1 MVLWLVVAGL
11 LVPHGH
17 GGGAAGP
24 SSPALKLPLS
34 FVPNRGQT
42 DARVRYYAQTPGF
55 AAYFTR
61 RGVTIAISKGR
72 HGQAIELLFPGADR
86 TPSIAAA
93 DRQAGRVNYLNGA
106 ERHTGIPTYGRVVY
120 RDLWPGIDLVFAAD
134 RGQLKYELHLASGAN
149 LANARFAYAGIDGLS
164 VAGNGGLAVH
174 TQNGT
179 LRDAPPRSRQG
190 GAAVASRFRLTG
202 KRSYGFSLGAYDRSR
217 PLVIDP
223 ALAYSTFL
231 GGNGDDTQ
239 WGIAVDPHGNSYV
252 AGQTDSPN
260 FPATPGSYDT
270 TFNGGTEDAFVAK
283 LNPLGTALVYATYM
297 GGDGWDSGQDVATDA
312 AGNAYVFGYTLS
324 TSFPVTP
331 GAFQAD
337 RNGFDDNFVA
347 KLGPAG
353 ALQYSTLLGG
363 SGAGF
368 SSGQEGAI
376 AVDGAGQAIATGF
389 TRSTDFPTTP
399 GAYKTASE
407 GLEAFV
413 TKFNQDG
420 TGLVYST
427 FLGAGL
433 PQDIAVDPTGNA
445 FLTGLGGFA
454 DADYPT
460 TPGAYDRTLNG
471 QDEVFVTK
479 LAPSGSALVYSTF
492 IGGGASDHPYGIAI
506 DSAGSAYVAGRTAL
520 DAAVPY
526 PTTPG
531 AYDRTRN
538 GFADAFLSKLDPSGS
553 ALVYSTYL
561 GGSGDEGAFG
571 VAVDAAGSAHVIGTT
586 FSTDFPT
593 TPDAL
598 DATHGYPSDAFY
610 AKLDPGAT
618 ALQYSTYFG
627 GAGYDGGGYAG
638 AGGSIALDPQGNA
651 YLTGSTQGGVP
662 TTPGAFDTTYNG
674 NEDSFVAKFSYGPG
688 PPATLT
694 LAPETA
700 TNTVGDSG
708 HCVTATVEDAS
719 GDPTPEITVRFTVT
733 GATSAGGSQTTGPNG
748 QATFCYQGPELPGT
762 DQITATVDPS
772 GPSDTA
778 SKVWVAPQG
787 TEGCKVTGGGGIMAQ
802 NDDRATFDNNVRT
815 ATASD
820 VRGRITYTDRGP
832 AESLT
837 VRSKA
842 IDAPVCEGRRA
853 TIYGSTG
860 STPFRVDLNDRG
872 HPGRRDTYRILLGS
886 GYDSGTQTLDAGN
899 IRVRG

>member
-1 MVLWLVVAGL
+1 MVFWLVLAVL
-11 LVPHGH
+11 LAPHGH
-17 GGGAAGP
+17 RGGAASP

-42 DARVRYYAQTPGF
+42 DSRVRYYAQTPGF

-72 HGQAIELLFPGADR
+72 HGQAIELRFPGADR

-93 DRQAGRVNYLNGA
+93 DRDAGRVSYLTGA

-120 RDLWPGIDLVFAAD
+120 RDLWPGIDLVFAAES
-134 RGQLKYELHLASGAN
+134 GQLTYELHLAPGAN
-149 LANARFAYAGIDGLS
+149 PANARFAYAGIDGLS
-164 VAGNGGLAVH
+164 VAPHGGLAVH
-174 TQNGT
+174 TRSGT
-179 LRDAPPRSRQG
+179 LRDAAPRSRQG
-190 GAAVASRFRLTG
+190 STAVASRFRLTG
-202 KRSYGFSLGAYDRSR
+202 RHSYGFSLGAYDRSR

-231 GGNGDDTQ
+231 GGSSDDHQ
-239 WGIAVDPHGNSYV
+239 WGIAVDSHGNSYV
-252 AGQTDSPN
+252 AGQTHSPN
-260 FPATPGSYDT
+260 FPATPGAIDT

-283 LNPLGTALVYATYM
+283 LNPAGTALVYATYM
-297 GGDGWDSGQDVATDA
+297 GGDDWDSGQDVTVDGN
-312 AGNAYVFGYTLS
+312 GNAYVMGFTTS
-324 TSFPVTP
+324 TSFPVTS
-331 GAFQAD
+331 GAFQTD
-337 RNGFDDNFVA
+337 RNGFDENFVA

-368 SSGQEGAI
+368 SSSQEGAI
-376 AVDGAGQAIATGF
+376 AVDAAGQAIATGF
-389 TRSTDFPTTP
+389 TTSSDFPTTP
-399 GAYKTASE
+399 GAYKTASD

-413 TKFNQDG
+413 TKFNEDG

-427 FLGAGL
+427 FLGPGL
-433 PQDIAVDPTGNA
+433 PQDIAVDVGGNA
-445 FLTGLGGFA
+445 FVAGLVGG
-454 DADYPT
+454 DYPT
-460 TPGAYDRTLNG
+460 TAGAYDRTANG
-471 QDEVFVTK
+471 QDDVFVTK

-492 IGGGASDHPYGIAI
+492 IGGGASDHPYGLAI
-506 DSAGSAYVAGRTAL
+506 DSAGSAYVTGRTAL

-531 AYDRTRN
+531 AYDRSRS
-538 GFADAFLSKLDPSGS
+538 GFADAFVSKLDPSGS
-553 ALVYSTYL
+553 ALAYSTYL
-561 GGSGDEGAFG
+561 GGSGDEGGFG

-593 TPDAL
+593 TADAL

-610 AKLDPGAT
+610 VKLDLGAT
-618 ALQYSTYFG
+618 ALEYSTYFG
-627 GAGYDGGGYAG
+627 GAGYDGGTYAG
-638 AGGSIALDPQGNA
+638 DGGSIALDPQGNA

-662 TTPGAFDTTYNG
+662 TTPGAFDTSHNG
-674 NEDSFVAKFSYGPG
+674 DEDTFIAKFSYGPG

-694 LAPETA
+694 LAPKTA
-700 TNTVGDSG
+700 TNTLGDSG
-708 HCVTATVEDAS
+708 HCVTATVEDAA
-719 GDPTPEITVRFTVT
+719 GDPTPDITVRFTVT
-733 GATSAGGSQTTGPNG
+733 GATSASGSETTDDGG

-778 SKVWVAPQG
+778 TKTWVAPQS
-787 TEGCKVTGGGGIMAQ
+787 TEGCKVTGGGGITAQ

-815 ATASD
+815 PTASD
-820 VRGRITYTDRGP
+820 VRGRIAYTDRGP

-842 IDAPVCEGRRA
+842 IDALICDGRRA

-872 HPGRRDTYRILLGS
+872 QPGRRDTYRILLGS
-886 GYDSGTQTLDAGN
+886 GYDSGTQTLDVGN